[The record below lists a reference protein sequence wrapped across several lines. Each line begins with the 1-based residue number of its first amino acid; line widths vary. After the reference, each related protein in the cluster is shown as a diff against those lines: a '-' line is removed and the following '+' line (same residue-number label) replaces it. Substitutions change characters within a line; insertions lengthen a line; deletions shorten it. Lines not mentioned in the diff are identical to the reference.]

1 MSLKEKLE
9 HTRQKFQKAK
19 DGLARGMGYATAGSF
34 VDGITGDD
42 SADRRLEE
50 SADNIAEIPIIGG
63 DTTRFVAEKSLKWVS
78 NGFNRLGKITR
89 GREE

>member
-42 SADRRLEE
+42 SADWRLEE
-50 SADNIAEIPIIGG
+50 SAEDISEMPIIGG
-63 DTTRFVAEKSLKWVS
+63 DTTRSVAEKSLKWIS
-78 NGFNRLGKITR
+78 KSFNRLGRLTR
-89 GREE
+89 DREE